1 MATSLQSKIDDLEA
15 RFKAE
20 SSEDSSRLRSSESS
34 INNNSFT
41 NNINLASPLRKIQT
55 GQFINILHRI
65 FVLKAIT
72 F

>member
-20 SSEDSSRLRSSESS
+20 SFEDSSRLRSSESS

-55 GQFINILHRI
+55 GQFINILHKI